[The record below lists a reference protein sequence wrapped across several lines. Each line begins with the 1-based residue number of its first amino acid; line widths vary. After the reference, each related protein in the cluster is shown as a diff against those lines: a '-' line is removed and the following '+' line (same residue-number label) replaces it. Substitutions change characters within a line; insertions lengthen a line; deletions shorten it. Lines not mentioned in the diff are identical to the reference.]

1 MIRAILPAEKMD
13 LLISAYIFC
22 IVASELMGAKTF
34 PLINILGYQ
43 LNASIAIFL
52 FPFVFTINDMV
63 AEVYG
68 RARARSVVRSG
79 IIVVFILFLFT
90 ILATSLPPSMR
101 FTKSENAY
109 DTIFGFSTRLAAA
122 SLIALIISEFTDI
135 YVFLKIKKKLGSK
148 ALWFRNN
155 LSNGIAQLF
164 DTILFITLA
173 FYALDK
179 PVYDNLIFLSSVILP
194 YWLLKCF
201 ASAIETPFVYLGV
214 KWLREKK

>member
-1 MIRAILPAEKMD
+1 
-13 LLISAYIFC
+13 
-22 IVASELMGAKTF
+22 
-34 PLINILGYQ
+34 
-43 LNASIAIFL
+43 
-52 FPFVFTINDMV
+52 
-63 AEVYG
+63 
-68 RARARSVVRSG
+68 
-79 IIVVFILFLFT
+79 
-90 ILATSLPPSMR
+90 MR

-155 LSNGIAQLF
+155 LSNNIAQLF

-201 ASAIETPFVYLGV
+201 ASAVETPFVYLGV

>member
-109 DTIFGFSTRLAAA
+109 DTIFGFSTRLEAA

-214 KWLREKK
+214 KWLRGKK

>member
-1 MIRAILPAEKMD
+1 MINVLIPTGKMD
-13 LLISAYIFC
+13 LLVSVYIFC

-34 PLINILGYQ
+34 PLVNILGYQ

-52 FPFVFTINDMV
+52 FPFIFTINDIV

-68 RARARSVVRSG
+68 KERARSVVRSG
-79 IIVVFILFLFT
+79 IFIVFLLFLFT

-101 FTKSENAY
+101 FTRSESAY
-109 DTIFGFSTRLAAA
+109 DTIFSFSTRLAAA
-122 SLIALIISEFTDI
+122 SLIALIISEFTDVYI
-135 YVFLKIKKKLGSK
+135 FLKIKKKLGHK

-155 LSNGIAQLF
+155 ISNVIAQLC
-164 DTILFITLA
+164 DTVLFITLA

-179 PVYDNLIFLSSVILP
+179 PVHDNIIFLSSIILP

-201 ASAIETPFVYLGV
+201 ASIIETPFVYLGV

>member
-1 MIRAILPAEKMD
+1 MIRAILSAEKMD
-13 LLISAYIFC
+13 LLVSAYIFC
-22 IVASELMGAKTF
+22 IVTSELMGAKTF
-34 PLINILGYQ
+34 PLVNILGYQ

-52 FPFVFTINDMV
+52 FPFIFTINDIV

-68 RARARSVVRSG
+68 KERARSIVRSG
-79 IIVVFILFLFT
+79 ILVVFLLFLFT

-101 FTKSENAY
+101 FTKSETAY
-109 DTIFGFSTRLAAA
+109 DTVFSFSTRLAAA
-122 SLIALIISEFTDI
+122 SLIALIISEFTDVYI
-135 YVFLKIKKKLGSK
+135 FLKIKKKLGSK

-179 PVYDNLIFLSSVILP
+179 PVYDNMIFLSSVILP

-201 ASAIETPFVYLGV
+201 ASVIETPLVYIGV
-214 KWLREKK
+214 KWLRTKK